1 MVEVEASLES
11 APARPTQLWRR
22 MGLRWSPKMDVPDEV
37 FKELVA
43 ESLGL
48 IPVEFREYLDN
59 VEIVIEESPG
69 AEVIRE
75 MRLRRGHTLFGL
87 YSGVPLTERSHDP
100 AAFPDR
106 ITLFRGPLLAHCE
119 DMEELRYQVV
129 TTVLHEVAHHF
140 GIGEERLS
148 ELGWG

>member
-1 MVEVEASLES
+1 
-11 APARPTQLWRR
+11 
-22 MGLRWSPKMDVPDEV
+22 MDVPQEA

-48 IPVEFREYLDN
+48 IPEEFREYLDN
-59 VEIVIEESPG
+59 VEIVIEEEPC
-69 AEVIRE
+69 AQAMDAV
-75 MRLRRGHTLFGL
+75 RLRSDQVLFGL
-87 YSGVPLTERSHDP
+87 YTGVPLTERSHDP

-106 ITLFRGPLLAHCE
+106 ITLFRKALLAHCKNP
-119 DMEELRYQVV
+119 EELRYQVI

-140 GIGEERLS
+140 GIGEARLV

>member
-1 MVEVEASLES
+1 
-11 APARPTQLWRR
+11 
-22 MGLRWSPKMDVPDEV
+22 MDVPDQI

-48 IPVEFREYLDN
+48 IPAEFREHLDN
-59 VEIVIEESPG
+59 VEIVIEEEPSP
-69 AEVIRE
+69 EVIRE

-87 YSGVPLTERSHDP
+87 YTGIPLTERTHDP

-106 ITLFRGPLLAHCE
+106 ITLFRRPLLAQCE
-119 DMEELRYQVV
+119 DLEELRYQVV

-140 GIGEERLS
+140 GIGEGRLS

>member
-1 MVEVEASLES
+1 MEI
-11 APARPTQLWRR
+11 
-22 MGLRWSPKMDVPDEV
+22 PDEI

-43 ESLGL
+43 ESLAM
-48 IPVEFREYLDN
+48 IPAEFREYLDN
-59 VEIVIEESPG
+59 VEIVIEEEPCTEVKRELRIRPG
-69 AEVIRE
+69 H
-75 MRLRRGHTLFGL
+75 LLFGL

-106 ITLFRGPLLAHCE
+106 ITLFKKALLTQCE
-119 DMEELRYQVV
+119 NLEELRYQVI

-140 GIGEERLS
+140 GIGEERLA

>member
-1 MVEVEASLES
+1 
-11 APARPTQLWRR
+11 
-22 MGLRWSPKMDVPDEV
+22 MDVPDEI

-48 IPVEFREYLDN
+48 IPAEFREYLEN
-59 VEIVIEESPG
+59 VEVVIEEEPR
-69 AEVIRE
+69 ADVIHE
-75 MRLRRGHTLFGL
+75 MRLRSGHTLFGL
-87 YSGVPLTERSHDP
+87 YTGIPLTDRTHDP

-106 ITLFRGPLLAHCE
+106 ITLFRRALLVHC
-119 DMEELRYQVV
+119 DDLDELRYQVI

-140 GIGEERLS
+140 GIGEGRLA

>member
-1 MVEVEASLES
+1 M
-11 APARPTQLWRR
+11 
-22 MGLRWSPKMDVPDEV
+22 PDEE

-43 ESLGL
+43 ESLSL
-48 IPVEFREYLDN
+48 IPAEFREYLDN
-59 VEIVIEESPG
+59 VEIIIEEEPC
-69 AEVIRE
+69 AKVIRE
-75 MRLRRGHTLFGL
+75 MRVRSGETLFGL
-87 YSGVPLTERSHDP
+87 YTGIPLIERTHDP

-119 DMEELRYQVV
+119 GLEELRYQVV